1 MNFIFEL
8 SKEHPT
14 LPKDEV
20 LSCLKAEGIN
30 YNIIDSND
38 DALVVELEANH
49 NLFRGISERLA
60 FTFYISKLLFS
71 CSNSLDEIKSCAL
84 NKPID
89 ADGSIAITYKNR
101 SKIVDSQKIVKIL
114 AKIYT
119 KSKTVNLTNPDFDIH
134 GLITDS
140 KIYIGL
146 KIAKLDRSQ
155 FEKRKVQ
162 NRPFFSPISLHPKL
176 ARALI
181 NLSEIKKNETLLDPF
196 CGTGGI
202 ILEAGLIGVKTIG
215 GDIEEKMIEGCKK
228 TLDFYKIK
236 NYKLY
241 QSDVGEIGNY
251 IEKVD
256 SIVTDLPYG
265 KSTTTKGEKKEL
277 LYKRAFE
284 NMSKLLKNGGR
295 AVIGLS
301 NKDFISL
308 GENYFSFIDKHDF
321 RAHSSLIR
329 YFVIYEK

>member
-1 MNFIFEL
+1 MDFIFEL

-20 LSCLKAEGIN
+20 LSCLKAEGIK
-30 YNIIDSND
+30 YSIIDSND
-38 DALVVELEANH
+38 DVLVVESEANC
-49 NLFRGISERLA
+49 NLIKRMSERLS
-60 FTFYISKLLFS
+60 FTFKISKLLFS
-71 CSNSLDEIKSCAL
+71 CSNSLDEIKNCAL
-84 NKPID
+84 NNPID

-101 SKIVDSQKIVKIL
+101 SKIVDSQKIVNIL
-114 AKIYT
+114 ADIYT
-119 KSKTVNLTNPDFDIH
+119 KGKTVNLTSPDFDIH

-146 KIAKLDRSQ
+146 KIARIDRSQ

-176 ARALI
+176 ARALV

-215 GDIEEKMIEGCKK
+215 SDIEEKMIEGCKK
-228 TLDFYKIK
+228 TLDFYKVK

-241 QSDVGEIGNY
+241 HSDIGKIGTY
-251 IEKVD
+251 IDKVD

-277 LYKRAFE
+277 LYNRAFE
-284 NMSKLLKNGGR
+284 SMSKLLKNGGR
-295 AVIGLS
+295 AVVGLS
-301 NKDFISL
+301 NEDFISL
-308 GENYFSFIDKHDF
+308 GENYFSLIGKHDF
-321 RAHSSLIR
+321 RVHSSLIR
-329 YFVIYEK
+329 YFNIYEK